1 MIFLNLF
8 ADCFWLL
15 SALIEYACFDLLYSA
30 FNDEHEANDRQM
42 LQLLAHTE
50 SLKVE
55 PSDDEE
61 EALKKYS
68 KYYERDTQ
76 SNTADNG
83 NGSGYRLKTDLK
95 CETVFDAVSTNH
107 IVPLTRI
114 DRSMPSKE

>member
-55 PSDDEE
+55 QSDDEE
-61 EALKKYS
+61 DEALKKYS
-68 KYYERDTQ
+68 KYYERDTWA
-76 SNTADNG
+76 NTAG

-95 CETVFDAVSTNH
+95 CETIFDAVSKNH